1 MHDFNTMIADL
12 HLCDIEVEINKQ
24 IDSIKNHPDRLKVA
38 IVLCKL
44 SESSFKAL
52 SSVDTQGFVSALN
65 ERMAAIHVQYDEKLS
80 VLISQLKEDSK
91 VMRCLEH
98 AETTLDG
105 LKTNAEQ
112 AINSFES
119 ELKKLISTNDK
130 KSVCE

>member
-12 HLCDIEVEINKQ
+12 HLCDIEVEMNKQ

-38 IVLCKL
+38 ILLCLL

-52 SSVDTQGFVSALN
+52 SNIDTQGFVSALN
-65 ERMAAIHVQYDEKLS
+65 ERMAALHGQYDEKLS

-98 AETTLDG
+98 AETNLDS
-105 LKTNAEQ
+105 LKANAEQ
-112 AINSFES
+112 AVDSFES
-119 ELKKLISTNDK
+119 ELKKLITTNDK
-130 KSVCE
+130 KSVC